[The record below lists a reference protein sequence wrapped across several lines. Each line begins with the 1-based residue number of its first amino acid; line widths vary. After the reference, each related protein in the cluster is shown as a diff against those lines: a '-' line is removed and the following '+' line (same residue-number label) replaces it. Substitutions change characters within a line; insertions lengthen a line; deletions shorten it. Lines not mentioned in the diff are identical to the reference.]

1 MATLM
6 RYAMFRQDVSR
17 LATWSVS
24 SGTED
29 PGYLASNLNGRDPT
43 APAKLLTTFGTF
55 LADLS
60 AYPASHA
67 LVGIMLVHANLLAG
81 LEVYLEGST
90 TLAFSVTA
98 VQIPI
103 VIPALKNN
111 WPINATVIFAVQD
124 YAYWRVRVVGA
135 NPVAVSIGH
144 IALVT
149 GLPSFQYAQSEVRW
163 TDTIP
168 AWDDV
173 TELDVPQDMDLLTQ
187 MRACEFDTINGAGA
201 QAAIDDW
208 WFDARGKI
216 LPFIFIPDYTVNE
229 AYYMTFQEKTKEVTI
244 DKSIRALRVKLKEF
258 GRGMLPT
265 PWLV

>member
-1 MATLM
+1 MAGLM

-17 LATWSVS
+17 LATWSVM

-29 PGYLASNLNGRDPT
+29 AGYPAANLSGRDPT
-43 APAKLLTTFGTF
+43 NPAKLTTTTGGW

-60 AYPASHA
+60 AYATYHA
-67 LVGIMLVHANLLAG
+67 LVGVVLVHCNLLAG
-81 LEVYLEGST
+81 LLVYLEGST
-90 TLAFSVTA
+90 TSDFAVTGA
-98 VQIPI
+98 QIPI

-111 WPINATVIFAVQD
+111 WPINAVALFAVQD
-124 YAYWRVRVVGA
+124 FAYWRVRIVGV
-135 NPVAVSIGH
+135 NPVAISVGH
-144 IALVT
+144 IALLT
-149 GLPSFQYAQSEVRW
+149 GVQSFQWAQSEIRW

-187 MRACEFDTINGAGA
+187 LRACEFDTVNGDGA
-201 QAAIDDW
+201 QLALDDW

-216 LPFIFIPDYTVNE
+216 LPFVFIPNVSVNE

-244 DKSIRALRVKLKEF
+244 DKSIRVLRIKLKEF

-265 PWLV
+265 PWLA